1 MDPAGWQRAKAIIA
15 QALERPTAERRQFVA
30 SACDDEALRAEIDA
44 LLESYELSL
53 DLETLV
59 DDEPPAELDTQPP
72 LTDNTAS
79 GAPHLV
85 SSGQYEFLPGR
96 EVGDRY
102 ILVGAL
108 GRGGGGEVHCA
119 RDLRLQRE
127 VAIKILPERGGAEES
142 RRVREA
148 RAAAQLNHR
157 GIATI
162 HDVFDLEGR
171 VCIVMELVPGVTLA
185 QRLREA
191 RLPLPEVV
199 DIGTQ
204 IADAVEHAHACG
216 ILHCD
221 LKPANVKFAA
231 DGRIKVLDFGLAR
244 RSENSPAVVRGVTGL
259 SAESLE
265 GLALGTPGYMSP
277 EQLLGLTID
286 FRSDVYSMGVIVYEM
301 ITGERLFDG
310 VSVMSTA
317 VAVLSAPV
325 PPLPRTVPRPL
336 RAVVAR
342 TLNRKPEDRYPS
354 AAEFRD
360 ALAATLA
367 PRSWRDRVAALF
379 AR

>member
-1 MDPAGWQRAKAIIA
+1 MDPAGWQRAKSIIE
-15 QALERPTAERRQFVA
+15 QALAQPAAARRAFVA

-53 DLETLV
+53 DL
-59 DDEPPAELDTQPP
+59 DELAEEKGDTPATQALP
-72 LTDNTAS
+72 AS
-79 GAPHLV
+79 SESV
-85 SSGQYEFLPGR
+85 SGSAGMTFDFLPGR

-102 ILVGAL
+102 ILVEPL
-108 GRGGGGEVHCA
+108 GKGGGGEVHRA

-127 VAIKILPERGGAEES
+127 VAIKVLPLRNDAEET

-148 RAAAQLNHR
+148 RAAAQLNHG

-162 HDVFDLEGR
+162 HDVFDLDGR
-171 VCIVMELVPGVTLA
+171 ACIVMELVPGATLA
-185 QRLREA
+185 ERLRQQRLA
-191 RLPLPEVV
+191 LAEVL
-199 DIGTQ
+199 DIGVQ

-244 RSENSPAVVRGVTGL
+244 QTEHSPAAVRGVTGL
-259 SAESLE
+259 GAGSLD

-277 EQLLGLTID
+277 EQLLGLPID
-286 FRSDVYSMGVIVYEM
+286 FRSDIYSIGVIVYEM
-301 ITGERLFDG
+301 IVGERLFDG
-310 VSVMSTA
+310 ISVMSTA

-325 PPLPRTVPRPL
+325 PRLPGTVPRRL
-336 RAVVAR
+336 RSVVYK
-342 TLNRKPEDRYPS
+342 TLSRKPEDRYPS

-360 ALAATLA
+360 ALASVPPA
-367 PRSWRDRVAALF
+367 PSWRDRVVALF
-379 AR
+379 GR